1 MYVFFIRAKVQ
12 LMQQFIMYKL
22 DLQHKYRVSSIEH
35 NSGIV
40 GYRRNFGIDP
50 ALTKTADY
58 VLVIHSPMAESG
70 ACPIAPAPLTQAAR
84 A

>member
-1 MYVFFIRAKVQ
+1 MYVFFIHTKVQ
-12 LMQQFIMYKL
+12 LIQQFMYKL

-50 ALTKTADY
+50 ALIRDVINQTAG
-58 VLVIHSPMAESG
+58 H
-70 ACPIAPAPLTQAAR
+70 Q
-84 A
+84 

>member
-1 MYVFFIRAKVQ
+1 MYVFFIRTKVQ
-12 LMQQFIMYKL
+12 LIQQFMYKL

-50 ALTKTADY
+50 AL
-58 VLVIHSPMAESG
+58 
-70 ACPIAPAPLTQAAR
+70 PLIPVHAFAAIS
-84 A
+84 